1 MYRLL
6 KTRHLVQLLTAFY
19 SYMFT
24 SNLKQFLRDQPGLD
38 GTYRARGRPGR
49 GHFLC
54 VRYKWVTQ
62 KNLSPSQ
69 LLSSSFRGKKFWYLQ
84 ASPLCW
90 QSASRGKFAVFRV
103 QGHGSIEQA
112 PKLCCA
118 QAWEPIWT
126 TRKTSRVCSMSFS
139 VKKKIRKGL
148 SLLGCFYFLFR
159 LKNNP

>member
-69 LLSSSFRGKKFWYLQ
+69 LLSSSFRGKNSGIYKQVRFAGRVHPEGSLP
-84 ASPLCW
+84 SLE
-90 QSASRGKFAVFRV
+90 SRAMV
-103 QGHGSIEQA
+103 A
-112 PKLCCA
+112 
-118 QAWEPIWT
+118 
-126 TRKTSRVCSMSFS
+126 
-139 VKKKIRKGL
+139 
-148 SLLGCFYFLFR
+148 
-159 LKNNP
+159 